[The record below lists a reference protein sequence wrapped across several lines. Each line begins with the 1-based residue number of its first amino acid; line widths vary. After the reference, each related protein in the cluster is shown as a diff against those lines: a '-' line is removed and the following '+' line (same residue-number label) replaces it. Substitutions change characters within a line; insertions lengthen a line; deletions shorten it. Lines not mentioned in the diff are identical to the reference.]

1 LGRLLRVTDALHQQT
16 DYHHSPFHASP
27 AGSVSEICLPD
38 GLRQTIDYDSERRV
52 SAVTDGEGRTTRY
65 TYDAFDRLSHLTR
78 PDGTALTFGYDRLT
92 RLKTVTNETGETY
105 HYTRDPAGR
114 VISETDF
121 TGRTI
126 HYQYDAAGRR
136 LTARY
141 PNHQLLRWCYTD
153 DDRLTRQEAWQ
164 EEDDRC
170 ALYAVT

>member
-1 LGRLLRVTDALHQQT
+1 
-16 DYHHSPFHASP
+16 
-27 AGSVSEICLPD
+27 PD
-38 GLRQTIDYDSERRV
+38 G
-52 SAVTDGEGRTTRY
+52 A
-65 TYDAFDRLSHLTR
+65 
-78 PDGTALTFGYDRLT
+78 ALTFGYDRLT

-105 HYTRDPAGR
+105 RYTRDPAGR

-153 DDRLTRQEAWQ
+153 DDRITRQEAWQ

-170 ALYAVT
+170 TLCSV